1 MTYLQ
6 KYVISKTK
14 DINVKAF
21 NIITRINEPK
31 TLIKHIS
38 CDANIIVQCVIGIK
52 NWIIKHVS
60 VNVKIIV
67 RAKKIFG
74 ILAHAL
80 VRIIG
85 I

>member
-6 KYVISKTK
+6 KYVLSKTK

-38 CDANIIVQCVIGIK
+38 CDANIIVQCVIAIK
-52 NWIIKHVS
+52 N
-60 VNVKIIV
+60 
-67 RAKKIFG
+67 
-74 ILAHAL
+74 
-80 VRIIG
+80 
-85 I
+85 